1 METQNSEMHAHK
13 RRPWVAAFLSLVMP
27 GLGHVY
33 CGEIRNGIV
42 FMLAVTMFSCV
53 WLVGIAHPKTP
64 FLACSVVAWGVLG
77 LALIVAVVDSYR
89 KALRTRYDYV
99 LKDYNHW
106 SVYLVLIWIAG
117 AGSLGYT
124 AFVKHRMFE
133 AFRVPVN
140 AMAPTIM
147 AEDRILVSKMAYRF
161 KNPKRGDVVIFQN
174 PMNLGQT
181 NIKRIVALGQD
192 TIQLRQGQLIINGQ
206 PLERDRIDARTLT
219 CGGQPVSGATFWETN
234 GSAQYPVFVPEHT
247 EAMDWGPVTVPPHHC
262 FVLADARNHNHDS
275 RHYGALS
282 LGAIRGKCQTVYWP
296 LRHQQSR
303 IE

>member
-1 METQNSEMHAHK
+1 METKNSEIHAHK

-33 CGEIRNGIV
+33 CGEIQNGIV
-42 FMLAVTMFSCV
+42 FMLTVTMFSCV
-53 WLVGIAHPKTP
+53 WLGGISNPKTP
-64 FLACSVVAWGVLG
+64 FLVCSVVTWGVLL

-106 SVYLVLIWIAG
+106 AIYLILLWIAG
-117 AGSLGYT
+117 AGTLGYT
-124 AFVKHRMFE
+124 AFVKHTLFE

-140 AMAPTIM
+140 AMAPTIL
-147 AEDRILVSKMAYRF
+147 ADDRVIVSKMAYRF
-161 KNPKRGDVVIFQN
+161 KTPQRGDVVIFQN
-174 PMNLGQT
+174 PMNLRQT

-192 TIQLRQGQLIINGQ
+192 TIELRQGQLIINGH
-206 PLERDRIDARTLT
+206 PLQQDRIEARTLT

-234 GSAQYPVFVPEHT
+234 GSTQYPVFVPEHT

-262 FVLADARNHNHDS
+262 FVLADARNHDHDS
-275 RHYGALS
+275 RYYGALS
-282 LGAIRGKCQTVYWP
+282 LGAIRGKYQAVYWP
-296 LRHQQSR
+296 VRHQR
-303 IE
+303 ARVE